1 MYKGKITGFT
11 KALLACSAIAVT
23 VFMFGCK
30 DTVNAPTI
38 GTTTSSQSNLS
49 ALDKQAMSQMANQDS
64 VVASFDPNY
73 NESQSDNYLG
83 KTDNAITPYIVWQ
96 HVILTNKTFDFI
108 SVGDTAKIGD
118 SVYVKLTKTYQGVL
132 NIAASNQDT
141 LTRPD
146 TIITKN
152 FTSTLV
158 TQILFQRIDTTSNPM
173 HNWKLLGVSLV
184 SGGANFSNGNLKI
197 NSLTLTFTSNDS
209 TITITDPTNFFINRY
224 HGWKWG
230 HSCPEFHTDDSVTIA
245 VEVYSAY
252 ADTDFVTLTYGADFF
267 GMHRNKVKLDLVSQ
281 TASGTGTGYVRVF
294 QRTFN
299 LRSYRGYFSAVL
311 NVLTKQSIY
320 DDSAP
325 VESDTWGL
333 PYKIR

>member
-11 KALLACSAIAVT
+11 KALLAFSAVAIS

-30 DTVNAPTI
+30 DTVNAPALGI
-38 GTTTSSQSNLS
+38 NGQSNLS
-49 ALDKQAMSQMANQDS
+49 AADQQAMSQMADQDS
-64 VVASFDPNY
+64 VVVSFDPNY

-83 KTDNAITPYIVWQ
+83 KTDNTVTPYFVWQ
-96 HVILTNKTFDFI
+96 HVILTNKTYDFTT
-108 SVGDTAKIGD
+108 VGDSA
-118 SVYVKLTKTYQGVL
+118 YLKLTKTYQGVL

-141 LTRPD
+141 LTGPD

-158 TQILFQRIDTTSNPM
+158 TQLLFQRIDSTSNPM
-173 HNWKLLGVSLV
+173 FNWKLLGVSLV
-184 SGGANFSNGNLKI
+184 SGGANTSTGNFKI
-197 NSLTLTFTSNDS
+197 NNLTLTFASNDS
-209 TITITDPTNFFINRY
+209 TITITDPTNFFINRRY
-224 HGWKWG
+224 GWKWG
-230 HSCPEFHTDDSVTIA
+230 HSCPEFHTNDSVTVA

-267 GMHRNKVKLDLVSQ
+267 GKHRNKVKLDLVSQ
-281 TASGTGTGYVRVF
+281 AISGTGYIRIF
-294 QRTFN
+294 QRTFS
-299 LRSYRGYFSAVL
+299 LRNYRGYFSAVL
-311 NVLTKQSIY
+311 NALTKQSIY

-325 VESDTWGL
+325 VESNTWGL

>member
-1 MYKGKITGFT
+1 MYKGKIAGFM
-11 KALLACSAIAVT
+11 KALFVGGAVAIS

-30 DTVNAPTI
+30 DTVNAPNLGI
-38 GTTTSSQSNLS
+38 SSQSNLS
-49 ALDKQAMSQMANQDS
+49 AVDKQAMSQMADQDS

-73 NESQSDNYLG
+73 NESQADNYLG
-83 KTDNAITPYIVWQ
+83 KIDNAVTPYFVWQ
-96 HVILTNKTFDFI
+96 HVILTNKTYSFTT
-108 SVGDTAKIGD
+108 VGDSA
-118 SVYVKLTKTYQGVL
+118 YLKLTKTYQGVL

-158 TQILFQRIDTTSNPM
+158 TQLLFQRIDSTSNPM
-173 HNWKLLGVSLV
+173 LNWKLLGVSLV
-184 SGGANFSNGNLKI
+184 SGGTNTSNFKI
-197 NSLTLTFTSNDS
+197 NSLTLTFANNDS
-209 TITITDPTNFFINRY
+209 TITITDPTNFFIDRSY
-224 HGWKWG
+224 KWKWG
-230 HSCPEFHTDDSVTIA
+230 HSCPEFHTNDSVTVS

-281 TASGTGTGYVRVF
+281 TSSNGGYVRVF

-299 LRSYRGYFSAVL
+299 LRNYHGYFSAVL
-311 NVLTKQSIY
+311 NALTKQSIY

-325 VESDTWGL
+325 VESNTWGL